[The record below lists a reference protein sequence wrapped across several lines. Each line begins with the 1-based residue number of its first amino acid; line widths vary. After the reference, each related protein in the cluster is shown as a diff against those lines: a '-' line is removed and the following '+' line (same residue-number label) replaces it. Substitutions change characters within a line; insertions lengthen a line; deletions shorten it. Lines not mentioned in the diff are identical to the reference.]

1 MSIASM
7 SPETTMM
14 PSSAPQHMPGSDR
27 ALSDVSSTS
36 SSPTLPS
43 TMGMATRQQQQQTY
57 MLPKNRRHTMAG
69 MPSINTTSAASTNI
83 GTPVMHMGNHVSS
96 PWSHTQ
102 SSSQQVLGAGQMPYM
117 VDHASL
123 FNSSAAI
130 ADPAR
135 FASLM
140 MQSGIN
146 MPIYNHHQQP
156 LPHIQQQHQQ
166 QQHAQ
171 PYQTPSFM
179 NNNGNPH
186 PYVPPRKSRLSHPMS
201 YSQEDL
207 RSMRRA
213 HMNKPINTGNFP
225 PAHARSS
232 PLPPDFVYPG
242 TPPSFSDIPTTPPSP
257 GDGYSMMNKMYQH
270 QHHQHHQQ
278 PRMTRQLRRQSSMT
292 AMMPSYYAQRHQQQQ
307 QYLPPRN
314 RHTQPPPHPPPPL
327 PQQQQQQPPTSI
339 QTSPFSSIATVA
351 MGQQQQQQQHHRRH
365 TISIPGEPS
374 LGTQQGSMQ
383 QQTQYQDQLQPAT
396 PYIPYNDNSQASD
409 NTMMSV
415 DGTTPDYTSVSFSQS
430 DMSTPMDTTGTM
442 MMLDP
447 PTSGAADA
455 AMMSDLMIGSD
466 QWPMMAAA
474 AGGNLEDLQ
483 QRTEGHVM

>member
-7 SPETTMM
+7 SPETTMI
-14 PSSAPQHMPGSDR
+14 PSSELQLPSQPMTGNDR

-43 TMGMATRQQQQQTY
+43 TMGVATRQQQQTY

-69 MPSINTTSAASTNI
+69 IPSIHSNATATATANTT
-83 GTPVMHMGNHVSS
+83 TPMMQMSNQVSS
-96 PWSHTQ
+96 AWSHTQ
-102 SSSQQVLGAGQMPYM
+102 PQQLVGANQMPYM

-156 LPHIQQQHQQ
+156 LPHVQQQ
-166 QQHAQ
+166 QQHS
-171 PYQTPSFM
+171 YQTPSFM

-207 RSMRRA
+207 RSLRRA

-242 TPPSFSDIPTTPPSP
+242 ASPSFSDVPTTPPSP
-257 GDGYSMMNKMYQH
+257 SDGYPMMNKMYH
-270 QHHQHHQQ
+270 HHQQ

-292 AMMPSYYAQRHQQQQ
+292 AMMPSYYAQRHQQQH
-307 QYLPPRN
+307 YLPPRN
-314 RHTQPPPHPPPPL
+314 RHTQPPPPPPQQPL
-327 PQQQQQQPPTSI
+327 PQQQPPTSI
-339 QTSPFSSIATVA
+339 QPSPFSSMATA
-351 MGQQQQQQQHHRRH
+351 MGQQQQQQHHRRH
-365 TISIPGEPS
+365 TISIPGEPPIA
-374 LGTQQGSMQ
+374 TQQSSMQ
-383 QQTQYQDQLQPAT
+383 QQAQYQEQL

-415 DGTTPDYTSVSFSQS
+415 DGTTPDYASVSFSPS
-430 DMSTPMDTTGTM
+430 DMSTPMDTTSTM

-447 PTSGAADA
+447 PSSGATGTDA
-455 AMMSDLMIGSD
+455 AMMSELMIGSE
-466 QWPMMAAA
+466 QWPMMAAAAAAA